1 MLAFLDPIRERI
13 AATLVR
19 FFEEKK
25 GWLARVNALGPDVGQ
40 RLLEFSLQ
48 GKMIRGCLV
57 QVGHSLAC
65 GGAGDREE
73 PDAVLPAAAAME
85 LFQSGLLIHD
95 DIMDHDAL
103 RRGKPS
109 IFRQYADAAARD
121 RSADPPRTGEA
132 LGICAG
138 DISYFLAFEL
148 LTRMAAG
155 PAVLRD
161 VLALCARELSAVGIA
176 QMQDV
181 SWGGAA
187 QGRTDEEILRM
198 YTWKTGR
205 YSFSLPLVAGA
216 LIGGAPTDVCGALE
230 RLGECFG
237 ILFQIHDDELGLFGT
252 EEELGKPV
260 GSDVR
265 EGKKTL
271 FHARLMAGASPNER
285 RRLAGIFGN
294 PACTP
299 DDLEYV
305 RARARPVRIGLKPL
319 VAELSARAR
328 SMIENLSAKKEDRQ
342 ALIELLDFTTARRQ

>member
-1 MLAFLDPIRERI
+1 
-13 AATLVR
+13 VR

-65 GGAGDREE
+65 GGAGDREA

-155 PAVLRD
+155 PGRAPRRSCTLRAG
-161 VLALCARELSAVGIA
+161 ALGRPASRRCRTSPGRR
-176 QMQDV
+176 
-181 SWGGAA
+181 GP
-187 QGRTDEEILRM
+187 GRTDEEILRM
-198 YTWKTGR
+198 YTWKTGATA
-205 YSFSLPLVAGA
+205 SPFPSLQGRSSAVRRRN
-216 LIGGAPTDVCGALE
+216 VCGALE

-305 RARARPVRIGLKPL
+305 RARARPVR
-319 VAELSARAR
+319 SASSPSWRSFRRAPVR
-328 SMIENLSAKKEDRQ
+328 
-342 ALIELLDFTTARRQ
+342 